1 MKKLVLIL
9 LSILM
14 FTGCKNVS
22 EDWRTQYDLGMR
34 YLEEGDYEQAV
45 IAFTASIE
53 TDPRQP
59 EVYTARGDAYMLGAW
74 PEDYILLAMADYE
87 TALELD
93 EGFVQAYLKLADV
106 CIGQGDYEKAL
117 ELLQKGL
124 EKTGQNEEIAEKL
137 SELQQYIETSENTEA
152 AEETSVSAF
161 REARVEIYRVDG
173 EENETLTLVYENSYD
188 EAGHRIRSKAE
199 IKESNEGGL
208 AGDGWYDIYS
218 YDEAGNHI
226 HTDYSNYGYGQFEG
240 YFENEFDGSGNCI
253 NENFYYDWDNRAR
266 LYQRTENHYD
276 ETGKLIYQDSSYYD
290 INSPNDGAITGT
302 SHNDY
307 IYNDRGQLVRQECV
321 FFGNSWYYEYIY
333 DESGKRIQE
342 NRYDEGSMSSSKE
355 NEYDENGNRICER
368 EYYYNNDDKVLVR
381 RVEYIWEEGP
391 FINSGTTTNY
401 FGDYDDRRGAG

>member
-117 ELLQKGL
+117 ELLLDYLSGGLNNECYSICVGFGYDYEEAVVFRDHAVETLREKGFDVKEIPIYQIGATISVHTGPYPLGFGIL
-124 EKTGQNEEIAEKL
+124 EKA
-137 SELQQYIETSENTEA
+137 
-152 AEETSVSAF
+152 
-161 REARVEIYRVDG
+161 
-173 EENETLTLVYENSYD
+173 
-188 EAGHRIRSKAE
+188 
-199 IKESNEGGL
+199 
-208 AGDGWYDIYS
+208 
-218 YDEAGNHI
+218 I
-226 HTDYSNYGYGQFEG
+226 HS
-240 YFENEFDGSGNCI
+240 
-253 NENFYYDWDNRAR
+253 
-266 LYQRTENHYD
+266 
-276 ETGKLIYQDSSYYD
+276 
-290 INSPNDGAITGT
+290 
-302 SHNDY
+302 
-307 IYNDRGQLVRQECV
+307 
-321 FFGNSWYYEYIY
+321 
-333 DESGKRIQE
+333 
-342 NRYDEGSMSSSKE
+342 
-355 NEYDENGNRICER
+355 
-368 EYYYNNDDKVLVR
+368 
-381 RVEYIWEEGP
+381 
-391 FINSGTTTNY
+391 
-401 FGDYDDRRGAG
+401 